1 MASNKPTPPARD
13 QKKQYSTP
21 VLKVHGNLRTLTA
34 TKGESKND
42 GGGKP
47 NTRNNGPQ
55 A

>member
-1 MASNKPTPPARD
+1 MAPKKPTPPRRD
-13 QKKQYSTP
+13 EKKRYSRP

-34 TKGESKND
+34 TKGLDKAD

-47 NTRNNGPQ
+47 NTRDNGPQ

>member
-1 MASNKPTPPARD
+1 MASKKLTPAPRDEKKPYNR
-13 QKKQYSTP
+13 P

-34 TKGESKND
+34 VKGLDKTD

-47 NTRNNGPQ
+47 NTRDNGPQ